1 MTTQFENFH
10 LSFIWVETIPAIFA
24 QELGDAPCAFLG
36 KPGQFAKIFNDLKA
50 SAESKEPIAGEALKH
65 LQLPWPKPRG
75 HHFWKYYFAGQHA
88 GQISGTDAWNSR
100 VPLRTKTAT
109 VYTVAATDPPEPI
122 TPKIIFEVF
131 CTPQGVAVVVTVY
144 YRGEPKSLEEITA
157 LAHAVRY
164 RYRFRTG
171 QHAGGG
177 MSLESAATDA
187 LADARKR
194 AFGNASAFAGN
205 NQPFT
210 IATFVQGHTDEPDV
224 ADGTPAHRALEA
236 LTGWNQGWPT
246 MPLDTAAV
254 ATAKL
259 AVHSRTASDL
269 VYARERGRAIWLP
282 REFERPSP
290 VCPPRLSCYH
300 RNLTLASL
308 QTMSLGECVGWVARR
323 RQSGQKIQPLL
334 LQRARKSARI
344 LDLLASGDATTTYRT
359 MSVNRQIEAAKWR
372 PSIKVVTSS
381 A

>member
-194 AFGNASAFAGN
+194 AFGNASAFA
-205 NQPFT
+205 
-210 IATFVQGHTDEPDV
+210 
-224 ADGTPAHRALEA
+224 

-334 LQRARKSARI
+334 LQRARESARI